1 MAVLNRLDDP
11 DLHARVAALPAAWR
25 RILSPEP
32 VAQALDRLGAM
43 LGARLAAGTAIYP
56 AQPFRALSGLAP
68 DDIRI
73 VILGQDPYHGPGQAQ
88 GLAFSVPD
96 GLARPPSLR
105 NILGEIDRE
114 YPGAA
119 IMPAPGPASAAPS
132 GASRRATPG
141 QGRLDRGPVPVAVP
155 VAVPVPVPVPVPA
168 GNDLGRWARQG
179 VLLLNTVLTV
189 EDAKPGS
196 HARAGWET
204 VTDALIAGVAATP
217 QPVVFMLWGAH
228 AQAKRALI
236 PESPNRLVLMANH
249 PSPLSARRGPTPFVG
264 CGHFLAANAWLMQQ
278 NCPEILWKQ

>member
-68 DDIRI
+68 GDIRI

-96 GLARPPSLR
+96 AIARPPSLR

-114 YPGAA
+114 YPGEASMPVPGAERAA
-119 IMPAPGPASAAPS
+119 RPGAT
-132 GASRRATPG
+132 RRATPG
-141 QGRLDRGPVPVAVP
+141 QGRLDLGSA
-155 VAVPVPVPVPVPA
+155 PA
-168 GNDLGRWARQG
+168 GNDLSHWAGQG

-196 HARAGWET
+196 HARAGWEAVT
-204 VTDALIAGVAATP
+204 VALIAGVAATP

-278 NCPEILWKQ
+278 KCPKILWKQ

>member
-25 RILSPEP
+25 RMLSPAP

-43 LGARLAAGTAIYP
+43 LAARLAAGAAIYP

-68 DDIRI
+68 DDIRV

-114 YPGAA
+114 FPGAA
-119 IMPAPGPASAAPS
+119 TMPVPGPTSAAQS

-141 QGRLDRGPVPVAVP
+141 QGRLDLGPVPVAVP
-155 VAVPVPVPVPVPA
+155 VPA
-168 GNDLGRWARQG
+168 GNDLSRWARQG

-204 VTDALIAGVAATP
+204 VTDALIAGVAATL